1 MYQKIKDATPV
12 SKIFIE
18 DAEKIL
24 GKKLYFELQ
33 KIKPSVMLDYTVF
46 GYFDRCRI
54 MNRVL
59 AEFGIFLKFYERR
72 NKFRYQLR
80 QKLLSKNEMKTELSA
95 SVIQKFNGYDL
106 LRNNLQHSG
115 KTELVPIDT
124 VYEPTLDVTKPILFF
139 RTANLYSIP
148 NIL

>member
-18 DAEKIL
+18 DAEKSL
-24 GKKLYFELQ
+24 GKKLCFELQ

-54 MNRVL
+54 TNRVL
-59 AEFGIFLKFYERR
+59 AEFGLFLKFYERR

-80 QKLLSKNEMKTELSA
+80 QKLQSKNEMKTELSA
-95 SVIQKFNGYDL
+95 CVIQ
-106 LRNNLQHSG
+106 NLMDM
-115 KTELVPIDT
+115 I
-124 VYEPTLDVTKPILFF
+124 Y
-139 RTANLYSIP
+139 
-148 NIL
+148 

>member
-1 MYQKIKDATPV
+1 
-12 SKIFIE
+12 
-18 DAEKIL
+18 
-24 GKKLYFELQ
+24 
-33 KIKPSVMLDYTVF
+33 MLDYTVF

-95 SVIQKFNGYDL
+95 CVIQKFNGYDL